1 MTALYLSLE
10 VAWKLTPPCLGCS
23 VPCQSLF
30 WEVVRWYSGAWW
42 ASAGEDERSGLS
54 CPTSAISVGWG
65 LQKSRCW
72 QKKPWWNSLQ
82 KWKHLPLAALCWLL
96 SQDYQPWLSTGRS
109 QPWSLWLMAST
120 MHCSSLL
127 CPSGWTLLLWSCLQ
141 LWGRDSGLWLR
152 TKKSWWQHLETP
164 ATTCWVAV
172 SQSLLALELHST
184 APWGAVRSRR
194 VLSSNPWHL
203 WKLVGLAFICT
214 KAKGNRGRSLS
225 ATNVKLLTNFQ
236 NVITS
241 QLIKTLEKA
250 LDTFYRHSWWSD
262 FCVNIYFW
270 SLTCLDCE

>member
-42 ASAGEDERSGLS
+42 ASVGEDERSGLS

-82 KWKHLPLAALCWLL
+82 KRKHLPLAALCWLL

-109 QPWSLWLMAST
+109 QPWSLWLMASA

-164 ATTCWVAV
+164 ATNVLSGCESKPLGSGIALNCTLGSSAI
-172 SQSLLALELHST
+172 SQSAEQQPLTSVETCGVSVYLH
-184 APWGAVRSRR
+184 
-194 VLSSNPWHL
+194 
-203 WKLVGLAFICT
+203 
-214 KAKGNRGRSLS
+214 
-225 ATNVKLLTNFQ
+225 
-236 NVITS
+236 
-241 QLIKTLEKA
+241 
-250 LDTFYRHSWWSD
+250 
-262 FCVNIYFW
+262 
-270 SLTCLDCE
+270 